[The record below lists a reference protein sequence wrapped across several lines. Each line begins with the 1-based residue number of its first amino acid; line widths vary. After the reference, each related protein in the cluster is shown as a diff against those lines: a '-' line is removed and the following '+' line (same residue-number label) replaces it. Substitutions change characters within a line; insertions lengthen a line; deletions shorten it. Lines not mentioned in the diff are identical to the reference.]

1 MPIQTKTLYGIITVL
16 IAVVIIVSGLASLY
30 YYEYSQAQSANQ
42 IYVSQLKQLNVKYVS
57 NIVIDYGNGT
67 KNWYN
72 NTKIEPG
79 WNLYTVTL
87 LVTNGNVNA
96 TCCAYGSHFVE
107 GIGGVQNNNANN
119 EYWFLWTYNSTAL
132 WQVAQV
138 GPDEITVQNNTI
150 FAWTFCVANA
160 QFNPTCTPP

>member
-1 MPIQTKTLYGIITVL
+1 MQTKTLYGIITVL
-16 IAVVIIVSGLASLY
+16 IAVVIIVSGFATLY

-72 NTKIEPG
+72 NTKVEPG

-87 LVTNGNVNA
+87 VITNGNVNA
-96 TCCAYGSHFVE
+96 TCCEFNSHFVT
-107 GIGGVQNNNANN
+107 GINGVENTLST
-119 EYWFLWTYNSTAL
+119 YWWIWTYNSTAS
-132 WQVAQV
+132 WQTAQV
-138 GPDEITVQNNTI
+138 GVDQLKVYNSSIY
-150 FAWTFCVANA
+150 AWTFCGSNA
-160 QFNPTCTPP
+160 AGNPNCSPP